1 MDKHA
6 DPTAGHPGSH
16 PGYEISDVQ
25 PRPLAKTAVLVAG
38 LVFFSIVGMIVLYQV
53 FDYYLP
59 KADRPRHP
67 LADSRYVSSAPK
79 LQPDPPAL
87 KDELQKVENHVLGSY
102 DWADKEKRLVRI
114 PIERAIELVARQ
126 QKLPVFKASDA
137 PTP

>member
-6 DPTAGHPGSH
+6 NHPSASH
-16 PGYEISDVQ
+16 SGYETRDVQ
-25 PRPLAKTAVLVAG
+25 PISLAKTAIVVAG

-59 KADRPRHP
+59 KADKPRHP
-67 LADSRYVSSAPK
+67 LADSRYLSSAPK

-87 KDELQKVENHVLGSY
+87 KEELRIVENQVLTSY
-102 DWADKEKRLVRI
+102 DWADKEKGLVRI
-114 PIERAIELVARQ
+114 PIKRAIELVALQ
-126 QKLPVFKASDA
+126 QQLPVLKASDT